1 MCVVSVEGTLL
12 SVLGEPCVRLN
23 VPPLTR
29 LCRTHHPR
37 TRTHPPA
44 GEVEVFS
51 FPAMRR
57 ERTLRGHTSGVLAV
71 AVDPQ
76 QRYLASGGAD
86 SVACLW
92 DLQASGRGRGAA

>member
-1 MCVVSVEGTLL
+1 M
-12 SVLGEPCVRLN
+12 
-23 VPPLTR
+23 
-29 LCRTHHPR
+29 
-37 TRTHPPA
+37 
-44 GEVEVFS
+44 FS
-51 FPAMRR
+51 FPGMHR